1 MTQTFLKQSW
11 VLKVKVMVLTSL
23 KDKLRHYPKC
33 PKDWALVTSQPFL
46 EARRQPHQGRKGRKH
61 QEGGWLTARAA
72 FSF

>member
-46 EARRQPHQGRKGRKH
+46 EA
-61 QEGGWLTARAA
+61 
-72 FSF
+72 